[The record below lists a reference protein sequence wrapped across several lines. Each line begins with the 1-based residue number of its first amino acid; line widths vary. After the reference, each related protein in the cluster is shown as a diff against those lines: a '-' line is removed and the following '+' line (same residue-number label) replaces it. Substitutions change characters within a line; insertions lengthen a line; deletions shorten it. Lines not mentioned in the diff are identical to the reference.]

1 MANEID
7 TVPGCHR
14 FAFLLLLLLHSQLSS
29 ALLLSAC
36 NICLDNHV
44 LSALALTT
52 IDTVTDFLWSAE
64 SRTHTSLL
72 GYNRQELIKKRLFT
86 VTATVVVAAE
96 VERKK
101 EPNEQTNDAPRQN
114 GPP

>member
-14 FAFLLLLLLHSQLSS
+14 FAFLLLLHSQLSS

-72 GYNRQELIKKRLFT
+72 GYNSRQELIRRRLLT